1 VRARLRAPAP
11 RLAPV
16 LLVAALALGPAAVG
30 ASAQSGAARAPAAA
44 PAAPV
49 AWEVGPRAGYDWHAK
64 AAGLGV
70 ELRVPLVPG
79 LYVVPSGD
87 YYRHAGAG
95 IWQAN
100 LDLSVRLGF
109 YGALLGGAGF
119 AVTHRG
125 DAAGGTRTGLDVFVE
140 LTPPRLR
147 PRRLWP
153 FAQARWLLVAN
164 RSFLQ
169 LQAGVDVAL

>member
-1 VRARLRAPAP
+1 MTARQRAPAP
-11 RLAPV
+11 RLAPAF
-16 LLVAALALGPAAVG
+16 LVVALATGPAAG
-30 ASAQSGAARAPAAA
+30 LASAQSAGARAPAAA
-44 PAAPV
+44 L

-64 AAGLGV
+64 AAGVGA

-87 YYRHAGAG
+87 YYRHGGAG
-95 IWQAN
+95 VWQAN

-109 YGALLGGAGF
+109 YGILRGGAGV
-119 AVTHRG
+119 AVAHR
-125 DAAGGTRTGLDVFVE
+125 DDTAGGTRTGLDVFVE

-147 PRRLWP
+147 PRTLWP
-153 FAQARWLLVAN
+153 YVQARWLLVAN
-164 RSFLQ
+164 RSLLQ